1 MSFFRDVVARTSV
14 VIWGGLAAST
24 GVLTYFF
31 GVNDSTPLAQRI
43 ILAVCATSAILIVF
57 LGWTAYQL
65 YSVGSQTVKVKR
77 VLEGQFANAGNVVV
91 VLNKQSW
98 ISPGLLLTLVTESD
112 GLHNAFAIVQV
123 EAFTTDMYPQCTLVK
138 HFLPNSQSPTDYMLD
153 RSRWAGMLAIPR
165 IQLQHLA

>member
-14 VIWGGLAAST
+14 AVWGGFAAGT
-24 GVLTYFF
+24 GVLAYF
-31 GVNDSTPLAQRI
+31 GVDNTTPIAHRVL
-43 ILAVCATSAILIVF
+43 LAVCLALLILIVF

-65 YSVGSQTVKVKR
+65 HSVGSQAVKIKTVVA
-77 VLEGQFANAGNVVV
+77 GQFSNVGTVV
-91 VLNKQSW
+91 IVLNRQSW

-112 GLHNAFAIVQV
+112 GVQNALAIVQV
-123 EAFTTDMYPQCTLVK
+123 EAFTTDMYPQCTLIK
-138 HFLPNSQSPTDYMLD
+138 HFLPSTQNPTDYMLD